1 MQKSWQHSFLLLQ
14 EEESNRR
21 LERTVLEEKYC
32 HMGILYVLVSLTDFT
47 GESQRMKNEAE
58 KNPSWKRMKGKKEGR
73 KESLWMSW
81 QSCLQSVYI
90 YCTLL
95 STHVFFMFPCFHWFQ
110 DTMKRHTT
118 QERKETG
125 RELKSSQLPVT
136 KRASRDWWKV
146 STFHSVSPLLL
157 LLLLLFWLPSV
168 IVILSQSQ
176 DLLLSKVLS
185 FFPLSFSLS
194 HATRAK
200 RKKTDKK
207 KKYEKISMSA
217 LKSKGIKEEP
227 GGAVALSKLPSLL

>member
-1 MQKSWQHSFLLLQ
+1 MATFLSSPSGRRIKSKTWKNCLG
-14 EEESNRR
+14 RK
-21 LERTVLEEKYC
+21 VLSHGYTLRSC
-32 HMGILYVLVSLTDFT
+32 LSLSLTDFT

-146 STFHSVSPLLL
+146 STFHSVS
-157 LLLLLFWLPSV
+157 LLFFFFFSSDCPVSSSSCRRVRICFSL
-168 IVILSQSQ
+168 
-176 DLLLSKVLS
+176 K
-185 FFPLSFSLS
+185 FFPSFL
-194 HATRAK
+194 
-200 RKKTDKK
+200 
-207 KKYEKISMSA
+207 
-217 LKSKGIKEEP
+217 
-227 GGAVALSKLPSLL
+227 